1 VILGGIAGFNAYIG
15 LFIILFLEGNVMKR
29 YLLMMALLVAVSVTG
44 PCPGFVVAAESPAAN
59 TVLEIVNLN
68 QATAEELQVLPGVG
82 PALSE
87 RIVLYRA
94 EHGPFKSVTQLT
106 EVKGVGQTKLAK
118 FKDQLT
124 ID

>member
-1 VILGGIAGFNAYIG
+1 
-15 LFIILFLEGNVMKR
+15 MKR

-44 PCPGFVVAAESPAAN
+44 LCPGFVVAAESPAAN
-59 TVLEIVNLN
+59 TMLEIVNLN

-94 EHGPFKSVTQLT
+94 EHGPFKSVGQLT

-124 ID
+124 VD